1 MVCVEESMWCLLV
14 FFPIY
19 GEDGRG
25 TWLQCKGK
33 LNLENTMHR
42 QHTTLIE
49 GNAGNLIFQGY
60 IVKGNNLVV

>member
-1 MVCVEESMWCLLV
+1 MVRVEESMWCLLG

-25 TWLQCKGK
+25 TWSQCKGK

-42 QHTTLIE
+42 QHTKLIE
-49 GNAGNLIFQGY
+49 GNVDNLIFQGLY
-60 IVKGNNLVV
+60 SKRK